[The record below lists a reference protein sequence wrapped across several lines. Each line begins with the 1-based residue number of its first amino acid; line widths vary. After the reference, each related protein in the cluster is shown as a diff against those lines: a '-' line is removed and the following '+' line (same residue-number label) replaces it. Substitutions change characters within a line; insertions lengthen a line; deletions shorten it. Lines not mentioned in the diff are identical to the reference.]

1 VVRRGGAPR
10 RRQHY
15 GGRRRPALVPIVP
28 RSQAEG
34 EAQWNLTEMT
44 GGQRSPIGVVNNGD
58 GFDSIERGGASAVG
72 VDNTSPW
79 SRSGGYGGVHSRE
92 ATQMKIRVREELGG
106 VGRGESPEW
115 ISPGGRGG
123 GRRRSWRCVVSHT
136 GAAEGAGG
144 SGRGSLWH
152 TYCSVRG
159 RERRGRVV
167 EARRLPGG
175 PHQFEIQTDLKTK
188 TRSNVMRSKTD
199 LSNLKKF
206 E

>member
-115 ISPGGRGG
+115 ISPGGG
-123 GRRRSWRCVVSHT
+123 
-136 GAAEGAGG
+136 GAGG
-144 SGRGSLWH
+144 GVGDASCR
-152 TYCSVRG
+152 TQ
-159 RERRGRVV
+159 ERRRGPAVV
-167 EARRLPGG
+167 AAAACGTPIVACVGEREGG
-175 PHQFEIQTDLKTK
+175 GWLKPEDCQ
-188 TRSNVMRSKTD
+188 VG
-199 LSNLKKF
+199 LINLKFKLI
-206 E
+206 